1 MQSRPSLLKIDEVAT
16 ILRVSTETV
25 RRLVSKGRLASVRVA
40 PRTLRVTQQSVD
52 DLLGI
57 DQHMPQSH
65 DS

>member
-57 DQHMPQSH
+57 DQHMPPSH